1 MSKPQKPVVVAVCT
15 ALAGGVA
22 LAGSAFAITP
32 LAQGYLLGAQQA
44 QTADAAKDAEGSCGA
59 DMKHAEGKCGEGK
72 CGMDKMDTDKDGKIS
87 KAEFVAA
94 HDGKDDKFAA
104 HDTNG
109 DGFIDAAEMK
119 AHHEGKCGEG
129 KCGSDMKTD
138 AKAGGMEGKCGEGKC
153 GGAMDAKPAAKTTP
167 AHDAPKGAVRN
178 LK

>member
-1 MSKPQKPVVVAVCT
+1 MPKPQKPVALAVCT

-22 LAGSAFAITP
+22 LAGSAFAMTP

-44 QTADAAKDAEGSCGA
+44 QTADKAADAAKDAEGSCGA
-59 DMKHAEGKCGEGK
+59 DMKHAEGKCGEGM

-87 KAEFVAA
+87 KAEFAAA
-94 HDGKDDKFAA
+94 HDGKDDRFAT

-129 KCGSDMKTD
+129 KCGEGKCGSDMKTD
-138 AKAGGMEGKCGEGKC
+138 AKTGGMEGKCGEGKC
-153 GGAMDAKPAAKTTP
+153 GSNM
-167 AHDAPKGAVRN
+167 
-178 LK
+178 